1 MALPF
6 LDRQEEL
13 ARLRRAFAVTTG
25 TFACVYGRRRT
36 GKSRLL
42 LEALGAQAAGG
53 YYCSD
58 LREAAIQRRALAA
71 VIAVLLPGFDRV
83 QYPDW
88 EALLAR
94 WRADAPPGTV
104 LALDEFPFL
113 VATSPELPGL
123 LQKNLDGGGA
133 KPVHLV
139 VCGSSQRMMHGLV
152 LAADAPLY
160 GRAREI
166 LRLRPLGAAW
176 LGEALGLT
184 SARQILDAYAL
195 WGGIPRYWELAQPF
209 ADTWEAMRALVLD
222 PLGVLYQEPER
233 LLADDLRDSVQAN
246 SLLSLV
252 GQGCQRV
259 SELAARLG
267 KPATAL
273 SRPLRVLVDLGLIA
287 RETPWGVAERDSKR
301 SLYRIADPFLGFW
314 YRFVEPNRSVLEAR
328 RLEPVCEAVRLGW
341 GQHVG
346 GIWEC
351 LCREAVTGNDVAGLA
366 WGKPSRWWGPGLD
379 RKALEFDVV
388 ATSLDSTALLVGE
401 VKLAIR
407 GQEQAI
413 ATKLLAKIRQFP
425 GAAGRRLLPVI
436 FHADDLVAPVNG
448 VALIGAEAVLA
459 RLR

>member
-13 ARLRRAFAVTTG
+13 ARLRRAFAAETG

-71 VIAVLLPGFDRV
+71 VIAGQLPDFDRV
-83 QYPDW
+83 EYPDW
-88 EALLAR
+88 EALLRR
-94 WRADAPPGTV
+94 WQADALPGAV

-123 LQKNLDGGGA
+123 LQKALDSGGA

-176 LGEALGLT
+176 LGEALGLS

-195 WGGIPRYWELAQPF
+195 WGGIPRYWELALPF
-209 ADTWEAMRALVLD
+209 ADTCEAMRTLVLD
-222 PLGVLYQEPER
+222 PLGVLYQEPDR

-273 SRPLRVLVDLGLIA
+273 SRPLHMLADLGLIV
-287 RETPWGVAERDSKR
+287 RETPWAVAERDSKR
-301 SLYRIADPFLGFW
+301 SLYRIADPFLAFW
-314 YRFVEPNRSVLEAR
+314 YRFVEPNRSLLEAR
-328 RLEPVCEAVRLGW
+328 RLEPVGETVRLGW

-346 GIWEC
+346 GVWES
-351 LCREAVTGNDVAGLA
+351 LCREAVTGNDVAGQVWA
-366 WGKPSRWWGPGLD
+366 RPARWWGPGRD
-379 RKALEFDVV
+379 RRPLELDVV
-388 ATSLDSTALLVGE
+388 ATSLDGTALLVGE
-401 VKLAIR
+401 AKVAIR

-413 ATKLLAKIRQFP
+413 AARLVAKARQFP
-425 GAAGRRLLPVI
+425 AAAGRRLVPVI
-436 FHADDLVAPVNG
+436 FHADEGVTPVKG
-448 VALIGAEAVLA
+448 VEFVGADAVLS
-459 RLR
+459 RSR